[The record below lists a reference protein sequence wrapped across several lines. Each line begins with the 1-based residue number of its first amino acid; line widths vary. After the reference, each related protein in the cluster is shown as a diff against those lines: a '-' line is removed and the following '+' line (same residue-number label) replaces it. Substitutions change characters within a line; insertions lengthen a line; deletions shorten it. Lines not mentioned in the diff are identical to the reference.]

1 MSAIMINNM
10 VIYRQ
15 TGDKVDKI
23 CAYFQSLEIALIKNI
38 KFVRKNNEMLGNYHI
53 EIEQWY
59 NNSISKCFY
68 KSLNNPCIITKMV
81 YDDPYYFEIY
91 PDDINNYSYLQIKN
105 NNYNYTNYTFAPYVN
120 IKDVNVNVVSL
131 NKIISGQKNQIKEL
145 TNKLYNTTQRI
156 NNLEII
162 FNEQKNKNSDKVKYH
177 LRYRPY

>member
-1 MSAIMINNM
+1 MSANMIKNM
-10 VIYRQ
+10 VIYTQ
-15 TGDKVDKI
+15 SKDKIDKI

-38 KFVRKNNEMLGNYHI
+38 KFIRKNNEMRGNYHI

-68 KSLNNPCIITKMV
+68 KSLINPCIITKMV

-91 PDDINNYSYLQIKN
+91 PDDINNYSYLQIKDK
-105 NNYNYTNYTFAPYVN
+105 NYNYTNYTFAPYIN
-120 IKDVNVNVVSL
+120 IKDVNINVVSL
-131 NKIISGQKNQIKEL
+131 NKIITSQKKQIKEL
-145 TNKLYNTTQRI
+145 SNKLYNTTQRI

-162 FNEQKNKNSDKVKYH
+162 FNQDKNKDNNKIKYY